1 MTLSEPEDLIK
12 PWDRLYS
19 LILCR
24 LVSIGI
30 WNSFIHKLSQEEIVY
45 AKSSIL
51 CSIVYAKS
59 SMFKRNLIFS
69 IRFVRI

>member
-30 WNSFIHKLSQEEIVY
+30 WNSFIHKLSQEENYVPLYMLRVPCLKETLFSVY
-45 AKSSIL
+45 VSSE
-51 CSIVYAKS
+51 Y
-59 SMFKRNLIFS
+59 N
-69 IRFVRI
+69 

>member
-45 AKSSIL
+45 AKSS
-51 CSIVYAKS
+51 
-59 SMFKRNLIFS
+59 MFKRNLIFS